1 MIEIPNELLDRIK
14 THGEQSYDEECC
26 GALFGNYSD
35 EIKTIYDIHE
45 FENEKQENRQNR
57 FLISPAQYKLAEKL
71 AKEKGFE
78 LLGFYHSHPDHPAI
92 PSQFDT
98 DHALP
103 WFLYIIVSVN
113 KAKAETLTVWILKED
128 RSRFEEQQVSVS
140 ARASLSG
147 ETLVKP
153 DASARRV

>member
-1 MIEIPNELLDRIK
+1 MIEIPGELFQRIK
-14 THGEQSYDEECC
+14 SHGEQSYNEECC
-26 GALFGNYSD
+26 GALFGSYND
-35 EIKTIYDIHE
+35 ETKIIFDILE

-57 FLISPAQYKLAEKL
+57 FLISSDQYKSAEKL
-71 AKEKGFE
+71 AKEKGLE

-113 KAKAETLTVWILKED
+113 KAKAGNLTAWVLKED
-128 RSRFEEQQVSVS
+128 RSRFEEQDVSV
-140 ARASLSG
+140 RASLSG

-153 DASARRV
+153 DASARR

>member
-1 MIEIPNELLDRIK
+1 MTEISEKLLDRIK
-14 THGEQSYDEECC
+14 AHGEQTYDEECC
-26 GALFGNYSD
+26 GALFGNYND
-35 EIKTIYDIHE
+35 EVKIILDLLE

-71 AKEKGFE
+71 AKERNLE

-113 KAKAETLTVWILKED
+113 KAKAGNLTAWILKED
-128 RSRFEEQQVSVS
+128 RSRFEEQQISVS
-140 ARASLSG
+140 
-147 ETLVKP
+147 
-153 DASARRV
+153 ASARR